1 MRILLL
7 HSSSDLYGASKIFLQ
22 TVQILQKQGH
32 ACEVV
37 LSNEGPLVDALKN
50 TGAHVHVFNLGII
63 RRKYFTPLG
72 ILNRIAKWIH
82 ANKQLRKIIK
92 QQKIELIYSNTT
104 AVLMG
109 AWVAKKYKIPHYW
122 HVHEI
127 IEQPKFLHSTIS
139 WFMQH
144 GCHKIICVSQAVKDH
159 WEKGNPKIANK
170 TRLIYNGIEPLQK
183 CNEVNYRATYLIP
196 SHAIVVGMA
205 GRVHY
210 WKGQNYFLSI
220 AKQLL
225 VLESVRNSSNA
236 SSPTIPPF
244 YFIITGDAFPGY
256 EYLVKEI
263 QDFIQNNQLT
273 TRVFYTGFEKQM
285 DKFYSA
291 IDILVLPSLLPDP
304 LPTVVLEAMHY
315 GIPVVATPQ
324 GGALEM
330 IVENE
335 TGIFIPMPNLYDHID
350 ENIHDYRTEAAA
362 NIFHL
367 AHSIQP
373 KQTGNITAI
382 ENRKI
387 MSEQSKKR
395 VTQYFSK
402 EAFQK
407 NMIALMHE
415 VALNKTNLNSS
426 NVSKNG
432 AIQ

>member
-22 TVQILQKQGH
+22 SVQILQKQGH

-50 TGAHVHVFNLGII
+50 TGAHVHIFNLGII

-72 ILNRIAKWIH
+72 ILNRIAKWAH

-92 QQKIELIYSNTT
+92 QQKIELVYSNTT

-139 WFMQH
+139 WLMQNR
-144 GCHKIICVSQAVKDH
+144 CDKIICVSQAVEDH
-159 WEKGNPKIANK
+159 WIHGNHKIAPK
-170 TRLIYNGIEPLQK
+170 TRLIYNGIEPIQK
-183 CNEVNYRATYLIP
+183 SNEVNYRATYQIP

-205 GRVHY
+205 GRIHY

-225 VLESVRNSSNA
+225 VLESVRNASNA
-236 SSPTIPPF
+236 SANNISPF

-256 EYLVKEI
+256 EYLVNEM
-263 QDFIQNNQLT
+263 QEFIEKNELT
-273 TRVFYTGFEKQM
+273 TRVFYTGFEKEM

-304 LPTVVLEAMHY
+304 LPTVVLEAMQF

-330 IVENE
+330 IADNE
-335 TGIFIPMPNLYDHID
+335 TGIFIPLPDIYDNVQ
-350 ENIHDYRTEAAA
+350 ESIHYHRTEAAA
-362 NIFHL
+362 NIFYL
-367 AHSIQP
+367 AHSVQQ

-387 MSEQSKKR
+387 MSEQAKKR
-395 VTQYFSK
+395 VAQYFSK
-402 EAFQK
+402 EAFEK
-407 NMIALMHE
+407 NII
-415 VALNKTNLNSS
+415 NLLF
-426 NVSKNG
+426 V
-432 AIQ
+432 

>member
-72 ILNRIAKWIH
+72 ILNRIAKWAQ

-92 QQKIELIYSNTT
+92 QQKIELVYSNTT

-109 AWVAKKYKIPHYW
+109 AWVAKKYNIPHYW

-139 WFMQH
+139 WFMQTR
-144 GCHKIICVSQAVKDH
+144 CAKIICVSQAVEDH
-159 WEKGNPKIANK
+159 WIQRNPLLAHKI
-170 TRLIYNGIEPLQK
+170 RLIYNGIEPIQK
-183 CNEVNYRATYLIP
+183 CDEANYRDTYHIP
-196 SHAIVVGMA
+196 FNALVVGMA

-236 SSPTIPPF
+236 SSNNIPPF

-256 EYLVKEI
+256 EYLVNEM
-263 QDFIQNNQLT
+263 QEFIVKNELT
-273 TRVFYTGFEKQM
+273 TRVIYTGFEKKM

-304 LPTVVLEAMHY
+304 LPTVVLEAMQY

-330 IVENE
+330 IADNE
-335 TGIFIPMPNLYDHID
+335 TGIFIPMPDIYDNVQ
-350 ENIHDYRTEAAA
+350 ESIHYNRTEAAA
-362 NIFHL
+362 NIFYL
-367 AHSIQP
+367 AHSVQQ

-387 MSEQSKKR
+387 MSEQAKKR

-402 EAFQK
+402 EAFEK
-407 NMIALMHE
+407 NIITVINEA
-415 VALNKTNLNSS
+415 NS
-426 NVSKNG
+426 VKN
-432 AIQ
+432 

>member
-37 LSNEGPLVDALKN
+37 LSNEGPLVEALKN

-72 ILNRIAKWIH
+72 ILNRITKWTY

-92 QQKIELIYSNTT
+92 QQKIELVYSNTT

-109 AWVAKKYKIPHYW
+109 TWVAKKYNIPHYW

-139 WFMQH
+139 WFMQTR
-144 GCHKIICVSQAVKDH
+144 CAKIICVSEAVEDH
-159 WEKGNPKIANK
+159 WIQRNHKIATK
-170 TRLIYNGIEPLQK
+170 TRLIYNGIEPIQK
-183 CNEVNYRATYLIP
+183 CDEANYRDTYHIP
-196 SHAIVVGMA
+196 FNALVVGMA

-236 SSPTIPPF
+236 SSNNIPPF

-256 EYLVKEI
+256 EYLVDEMKE
-263 QDFIQNNQLT
+263 FIEKNELT

-304 LPTVVLEAMHY
+304 LPTVVLEAMQY

-330 IVENE
+330 IADNE
-335 TGIFIPMPNLYDHID
+335 TGIFIPMPDIYDNVQ
-350 ENIHDYRTEAAA
+350 ESIHYNRTEAAA
-362 NIFHL
+362 NIFYL
-367 AHSIQP
+367 AHSVQQ
-373 KQTGNITAI
+373 KQTGNITAV

-387 MSEQSKKR
+387 MSEQAKKR

-402 EAFQK
+402 EAFEK
-407 NMIALMHE
+407 NIISLIHE
-415 VALNKTNLNSS
+415 A
-426 NVSKNG
+426 
-432 AIQ
+432 

>member
-72 ILNRIAKWIH
+72 ILNRIAKWAH

-92 QQKIELIYSNTT
+92 QQKIELVYSNTT

-139 WFMQH
+139 WLMQNR
-144 GCHKIICVSQAVKDH
+144 CDKIICVSQAVEDN
-159 WEKGNPKIANK
+159 WVQGNHKIASK
-170 TRLIYNGIEPLQK
+170 TRLIYNGIEPIQK
-183 CNEVNYRATYLIP
+183 SNEVNYRATYQIP

-205 GRVHY
+205 GRIHY

-225 VLESVRNSSNA
+225 VLESVRNASNA
-236 SSPTIPPF
+236 SANNIPPF

-256 EYLVKEI
+256 EYLVNEM
-263 QDFIQNNQLT
+263 QEFIEKNELT
-273 TRVFYTGFEKQM
+273 TRVFYTGFEKEM
-285 DKFYSA
+285 DKFYSS

-304 LPTVVLEAMHY
+304 LPTVVLEAMQY

-324 GGALEM
+324 AGALEM
-330 IVENE
+330 IADNE
-335 TGIFIPMPNLYDHID
+335 TGIFIPLPDIYDNVQ
-350 ENIHDYRTEAAA
+350 ESIHYHRTEAAA
-362 NIFHL
+362 NIFYL
-367 AHSIQP
+367 AHSVQQ

-387 MSEQSKKR
+387 MSEQAKKR
-395 VTQYFSK
+395 VAQYFSK
-402 EAFQK
+402 EAFEK
-407 NMIALMHE
+407 NIITLINE
-415 VALNKTNLNSS
+415 VDSF
-426 NVSKNG
+426 KN
-432 AIQ
+432 

>member
-72 ILNRIAKWIH
+72 ILNRIVKWAH

-92 QQKIELIYSNTT
+92 QQKIELVYSNTT

-139 WFMQH
+139 WLMQNR
-144 GCHKIICVSQAVKDH
+144 CDKIICVSQAVEDN
-159 WEKGNPKIANK
+159 WVQGNHKIASK
-170 TRLIYNGIEPLQK
+170 TRLIYNGVEPIQK
-183 CNEVNYRATYLIP
+183 SNEVNYRATYQIP

-205 GRVHY
+205 GRIHY

-225 VLESVRNSSNA
+225 VLESVRNASNA
-236 SSPTIPPF
+236 SANNIPPF

-256 EYLVKEI
+256 EYLVNEM
-263 QDFIQNNQLT
+263 QEFIEKNELT
-273 TRVFYTGFEKQM
+273 TRVIYTGFEKEM

-304 LPTVVLEAMHY
+304 LPTVVLEAMQY

-330 IVENE
+330 IADNE
-335 TGIFIPMPNLYDHID
+335 TGIFIPLPESQYDIMKS
-350 ENIHDYRTEAAA
+350 IHYHRTEAAA
-362 NIFHL
+362 NIFYL
-367 AHSIQP
+367 AHSVQQ

-387 MSEQSKKR
+387 MSEQAKKR
-395 VTQYFSK
+395 VAQYFSK
-402 EAFQK
+402 EAFEK
-407 NMIALMHE
+407 NII
-415 VALNKTNLNSS
+415 NLLF
-426 NVSKNG
+426 V
-432 AIQ
+432 